1 MKKLIVFFVYFLI
14 SLSTFSESKIAFA
27 DLQEIFRGFYKTQL
41 AQDQILQQAEEVKLE
56 RELMLDD
63 VEVIRLEVEELR
75 EESRDERLS
84 NEARTNK
91 RLQLEDKLIEMQK
104 LQKEVVE
111 YEKLR
116 SKQIDEQNNR
126 MQNKL
131 LDEIQNAIVEFAKEN
146 SYEAII
152 DRSSKSG
159 NTGTDNILF
168 VGSRNDVTLS
178 ILDRLNKNYNKP
190 LENDS

>member
-14 SLSTFSESKIAFA
+14 SFSTFSESKIAFA

-91 RLQLEDKLIEMQK
+91 RLQLEDELIEMQK

>member
-1 MKKLIVFFVYFLI
+1 MKKLIVFFTYFLI

-56 RELMLDD
+56 RELMLED
-63 VEVIRLEVEELR
+63 VEIIRLEVEELR
-75 EESRDERLS
+75 EESRDERLN

-104 LQKEVVE
+104 LQQEVVE

-178 ILDRLNKNYNKP
+178 ILDRLNKNFNEP

>member
-168 VGSRNDVTLS
+168 VGPRNDVTLS